1 MKIPLD
7 NSTNS
12 YYNRVRIRIKGRWDI
27 VEDPYVAVRRLIIAI
42 NKIDGSYYFYARKL
56 GVKENT
62 LALLY
67 ELDDGHPHSQKQIS
81 EDWQIPKTTINTIVK
96 ELINDGY
103 AILLPEENSREKTIL
118 LTERGQQYAHDLLE
132 KIYSAE
138 QEALKST
145 LEKYPPEF
153 IDAFERFASCLCT
166 EIGGRIHHQ
175 NE

>member
-1 MKIPLD
+1 MKILLD

-27 VEDPYVAVRRLIIAI
+27 VEDPYEAVRRLIIAI

-96 ELINDGY
+96 QLVQRRRQHTDCARNRCNKKQLQRRCFCKQGFGIH
-103 AILLPEENSREKTIL
+103 IKTVPSF
-118 LTERGQQYAHDLLE
+118 H
-132 KIYSAE
+132 S
-138 QEALKST
+138 
-145 LEKYPPEF
+145 F
-153 IDAFERFASCLCT
+153 
-166 EIGGRIHHQ
+166 
-175 NE
+175 